1 MVFYYSFYSSS
12 ELQPHPQPLQ
22 AFDEHCFAE
31 GHPIHLAPLLFAF
44 IIYAVADAIITTT
57 IIPIIISVI
66 LSLLF

>member
-1 MVFYYSFYSSS
+1 MVFYYCLYSSS
-12 ELQPHPQPLQ
+12 EPQPHPPQDL
-22 AFDEHCFAE
+22 DEHCFAD

-57 IIPIIISVI
+57 MIPIIISVI